1 MPLARLRGVIED
13 RGDDWVIVG
22 VGGVGLMASVPGRT
36 ASALDTGAHAS
47 LYTHLH
53 VREDALTLYGFD
65 SRDDLA
71 LFEQLITVS
80 GIGPR
85 AALGL
90 LSALDAPQL
99 AAAIAGG
106 QTDVL
111 RKVPGIGQK
120 TAERVVLELRDK
132 VWVPE
137 AAAARAPAAT
147 PGSKQDQ
154 ELIAALMGLGYTQ
167 AEAAAAAERAAA
179 DGAASLEDRIR
190 AALRAFA
197 APKS

>member
-13 RGDDWVIVG
+13 KGDDWLIVG
-22 VGGVGLMASVPGRT
+22 IGGVALMASVPSRT
-36 ASALDTGAHAS
+36 AGSFVSGAQVS

-137 AAAARAPAAT
+137 AAAATRAARPAEVA
-147 PGSKQDQ
+147 PDQ

-167 AEAAAAAERAAA
+167 AEASAAAERAAA
-179 DGAASLEDRIR
+179 YGGSLEDRIR
-190 AALRAFA
+190 AALQVFA
-197 APKS
+197 APKR